1 MTVDKTELQDALKAL
16 LEKIAILDEAKR
28 NEAGIPEILTNIVS
42 VRSFADVGLLTNN
55 AGLVIKTADRGE
67 FHLTIVRS
75 H

>member
-28 NEAGIPEILTNIVS
+28 NETGIPEILTNIVS